1 MTEKTNESIE
11 EENAAGQEVSATVET
26 ENTQTGIDKEEK
38 AEAAQGETQQPED
51 NSAEGGTPDTPYLSP
66 GVTWEPRFPEEMD
79 LNLIKGYPKAIRAYL
94 PVSDDRGEFIDDPEI
109 VEKVKNFYTKE
120 LDLQDTAEAD
130 LMTELKVGFGLLDE
144 YGDKVNNVEIVS
156 VGMATKARIIQGHLL
171 NRLRSI
177 SERLQIKW
185 WPRYED
191 LYGNKGRRSAE
202 DYMRLA
208 DVPGII
214 RYAVFGKE
222 RLLQLVRHLDTDN
235 GQSDDPIGEL
245 LREIGVKF
253 DLEDILNSD
262 DIKGE
267 VDIAITAYKLFK
279 AEINEVPQEKVEALI
294 ECGIILTRKHLQDL
308 KTVKEAGGDVAQHF
322 DKIIISKGKE
332 KMKTIATPEEK
343 AESFKK
349 NFDRFK
355 KVVEA
360 AVTDRAYMG
369 RCSIDDLA
377 ALKAKIEDL
386 EREYNAAQE
395 EAA

>member
-1 MTEKTNESIE
+1 MNELIK
-11 EENAAGQEVSATVET
+11 ENETAGQDISSQVET
-26 ENTQTGIDKEEK
+26 ENSQTGVDKEEK
-38 AEAAQGETQQPED
+38 ADVSQGKTEQPEG
-51 NSAEGGTPDTPYLSP
+51 NSAEGTTPDTPYLSP

-177 SERLQIKW
+177 SEKLQIKW

-208 DVPGII
+208 AVPGII

-222 RLLQLVRHLDTDN
+222 RLLQLARHIDLTEH
-235 GQSDDPIGEL
+235 QSDDPVGEL

-294 ECGIILTRKHLQDL
+294 DCGIILTRKHLQDL

-349 NFDRFK
+349 NFERFAK
-355 KVVEA
+355 AIEA
-360 AVTDRAYMG
+360 AISDRDYLG
-369 RCSIDDLA
+369 RCSVDALA
-377 ALKAKIEDL
+377 ALKAKIENL
-386 EREYNAAQE
+386 EREFNEANEVAA
-395 EAA
+395 